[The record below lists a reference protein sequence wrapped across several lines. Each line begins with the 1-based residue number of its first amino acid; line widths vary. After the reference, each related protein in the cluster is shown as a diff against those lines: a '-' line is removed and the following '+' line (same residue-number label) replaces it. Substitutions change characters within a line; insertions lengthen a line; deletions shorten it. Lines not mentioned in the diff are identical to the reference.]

1 MLRSY
6 LIIPLCGAFPMLAA
20 QQPLSV
26 SGRVLRGGRDTIPLA
41 KAMVVLHHVSRDNA
55 GPIDS
60 TKSDARGR
68 YRFELRQPDSAGAY
82 IVTVWFDSIAYV
94 SNALTI
100 GARPIVHV
108 DDIVTYPTT
117 TDAPPIALA
126 RRLATIARATDEGTR
141 EVLEILELENHGV
154 TTRIAR
160 DSLQPVWAGRVP
172 DHTGQF

>member
-1 MLRSY
+1 MLRPF
-6 LIIPLCGAFPMLAA
+6 LIILLCGAFPLLGGAFPLLGGAFPLLGGAFPLLGGAFPMLAA

-60 TKSDARGR
+60 INSDSRGR

-94 SNALTI
+94 
-100 GARPIVHV
+100 
-108 DDIVTYPTT
+108 
-117 TDAPPIALA
+117 
-126 RRLATIARATDEGTR
+126 
-141 EVLEILELENHGV
+141 
-154 TTRIAR
+154 
-160 DSLQPVWAGRVP
+160 
-172 DHTGQF
+172 